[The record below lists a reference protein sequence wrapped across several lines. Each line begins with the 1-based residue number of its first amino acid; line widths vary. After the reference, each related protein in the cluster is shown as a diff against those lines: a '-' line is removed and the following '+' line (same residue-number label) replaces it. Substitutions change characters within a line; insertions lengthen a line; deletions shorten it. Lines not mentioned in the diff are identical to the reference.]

1 MSDISNSQN
10 DQIVTMGD
18 WIITFILSGIPV
30 VGFIMILVWAFGGG
44 AKLSKRNY
52 ARAALIVGIVAAF
65 ISVIFSLVFS
75 TAFAAILSQMPTSY

>member
-52 ARAALIVGIVAAF
+52 ARAALIFGLIVGF
-65 ISVIFSLVFS
+65 ISVIFSLIFS
-75 TAFAAILSQMPTSY
+75 TAFAAILSQIPTSY